1 MAYRATLSN
10 FLEELEGKQN
20 NPKYLSG
27 WSRALFPTTFLE
39 KAVYLSMK
47 SQSLSLYA
55 TPPPPLPHTRQVRTV
70 LFERRKKRKSNYIN
84 KEP

>member
-20 NPKYLSG
+20 NLKYLSG

-47 SQSLSLYA
+47 SQSLSLSP
-55 TPPPPLPHTRQVRTV
+55 TPVKL
-70 LFERRKKRKSNYIN
+70 
-84 KEP
+84 

>member
-20 NPKYLSG
+20 NLKYLSG

-47 SQSLSLYA
+47 SQSPSLSP
-55 TPPPPLPHTRQVRTV
+55 TPVKLWQYFLNV
-70 LFERRKKRKSNYIN
+70 EKAKI
-84 KEP
+84 

>member
-10 FLEELEGKQN
+10 FLEELEGNQN

-55 TPPPPLPHTRQVRTV
+55 TPPLPHPRQVMTL

>member
-27 WSRALFPTTFLE
+27 WSRALFLTTFLE

-55 TPPPPLPHTRQVRTV
+55 TPPPSPTPVKLWQYFLNVEKNEN
-70 LFERRKKRKSNYIN
+70 LII
-84 KEP
+84 

>member
-55 TPPPPLPHTRQVRTV
+55 TPPPLPHPRQVMTV

>member
-20 NPKYLSG
+20 NLKYLSG

-47 SQSLSLYA
+47 SQSLSLSP
-55 TPPPPLPHTRQVRTV
+55 TPVKLWQYFLNV
-70 LFERRKKRKSNYIN
+70 EKAKI
-84 KEP
+84 

>member
-39 KAVYLSMK
+39 KAVYLSIK
-47 SQSLSLYA
+47 SLSLSLYA
-55 TPPPPLPHTRQVRTV
+55 TPPPSPTPVKL
-70 LFERRKKRKSNYIN
+70 
-84 KEP
+84 

>member
-1 MAYRATLSN
+1 MAYRDTLSN
-10 FLEELEGKQN
+10 FLEELERKQN

-55 TPPPPLPHTRQVRTV
+55 TPPPPSPTPVKLWQYFLNVEKNEN
-70 LFERRKKRKSNYIN
+70 LII
-84 KEP
+84 